1 MFSYYFDYEENKV
14 LLIYCIYIFYKIVV
28 LIKKFYNIRVNK
40 CDVWVWIGNIVWF
53 EMLDIVVY
61 KLIGCLLI

>member
-1 MFSYYFDYEENKV
+1 MYILYESVDKNRGDF
-14 LLIYCIYIFYKIVV
+14 YILYKIVV

>member
-1 MFSYYFDYEENKV
+1 MYILYESVDKNRGDF
-14 LLIYCIYIFYKIVV
+14 YILYKIVV

-40 CDVWVWIGNIVWF
+40 CDVWVLIGNIVWF

>member
-1 MFSYYFDYEENKV
+1 MYILYEDGDNNRGDF
-14 LLIYCIYIFYKIVV
+14 YIFYKIVV

>member
-1 MFSYYFDYEENKV
+1 MYILYEDGDKNRGDF
-14 LLIYCIYIFYKIVV
+14 YILYKIVV

>member
-1 MFSYYFDYEENKV
+1 MYILYESVDKNRGDF
-14 LLIYCIYIFYKIVV
+14 YILYKIVV
-28 LIKKFYNIRVNK
+28 LIKKFYIIGVNK

>member
-1 MFSYYFDYEENKV
+1 MYILYEDGDKNRGV
-14 LLIYCIYIFYKIVV
+14 FYNLYKIVV

>member
-1 MFSYYFDYEENKV
+1 MYILYEDGDKNRGDF
-14 LLIYCIYIFYKIVV
+14 YIFYKIVV

>member
-1 MFSYYFDYEENKV
+1 MYILYEDGDKNRGV
-14 LLIYCIYIFYKIVV
+14 FYNLYKIVV

-40 CDVWVWIGNIVWF
+40 CDVWVWIGIIVWF